1 MLSNGSWSLAY
12 KNRGTKRPPYPAA
25 HRVVPSINHP
35 LSFLSLLNYHIC
47 FFLKKIDI
55 RISFWLLWVFVAAS
69 GGCPLVAVCRFLTAV
84 AALVAELGLWG
95 AWAQQWWLTGLPALQ
110 PLESFQTRDP
120 LHWQKDS

>member
-1 MLSNGSWSLAY
+1 MEAGVLP
-12 KNRGTKRPPYPAA
+12 TKTGGQKGLHIQQP

-35 LSFLSLLNYHIC
+35 FSFLSLLNYHIC

-69 GGCPLVAVCRFLTAV
+69 GPCPLVAVCRLLTAV

-110 PLESFQTRDP
+110 PLGSFQTRDP
-120 LHWQKDS
+120 LHWQRDS